1 MWNWFLQLE
10 LNNLNELLGIVN
22 FCYPSYQLN
31 RTGPGVLLASYNY
44 GDPAT
49 RFASMTDEEHVQYVL
64 EAMIEIHGPI
74 VEEQY
79 TGK

>member
-1 MWNWFLQLE
+1 MDGNILIE
-10 LNNLNELLGIVN
+10 SSGIAS

-49 RFASMTDEEHVQYVL
+49 RFASLTSDQHVQYVL
-64 EAMIEIHGPI
+64 EAMAEIHGPV